1 MDAFARGWWIA
12 RAFGSNPLLRRSD
25 RIEASVIVIAISVV
39 LLAAPFAAAV
49 GTDVYGSHGRL
60 YAQQARERHPISA
73 TVNQFDIVIATP
85 HIAVTVVRA
94 TWTVAGRERTEW
106 FRFDHPVNVG
116 DRIGIWVDKDG
127 NRVGP
132 PAPTWQAVTDA
143 LGAGT
148 GIWLSMVL
156 AASAAVAATRSVLN
170 RLRHAQ
176 WEREIT
182 SWADGGRAGRGV

>member
-1 MDAFARGWWIA
+1 MHAFARGWWIA

-25 RIEASVIVIAISVV
+25 RVEALVVVIAISVV
-39 LLAAPFAAAV
+39 LLAVPFAAAV
-49 GTDVYGSHGRL
+49 GIDVYGSHDRL
-60 YAQQARERHPISA
+60 YAQQARERHPITA
-73 TVNQFDIVIATP
+73 TVNRFDIGIATP
-85 HIAVTVVRA
+85 HIAVIVVRA
-94 TWTVAGRERTEW
+94 TWTVERGERTEW
-106 FRFDHPVNVG
+106 FRVDHPVNVG
-116 DRIGIWVDKDG
+116 DRIGIWVDKVG

-132 PAPTWQAVTDA
+132 PAPTWQPISDAV
-143 LGAGT
+143 GVGT